1 MEKYRS
7 HRENVFAGQSVTD
20 ANIATR
26 LVNMAQLHPWKKAVI
41 CSAGRDRNGRVS
53 YTHLTFE
60 QLHEQSSR
68 LAAGLTQRGISKGV
82 RTILMVRPSLDF
94 FTIIFALFKAG
105 AVPVVVDPGMG
116 LRRMA
121 ACMRESDPKA
131 FIGIPI
137 AHVLRK
143 ILPSYFKNI
152 RVFVTVGRRWFWGG
166 TTILQLQK
174 KSPKPFQIPATRRDD
189 PAAILFTTGS
199 TGPAKGVIYTHGNF
213 DAQLRQ
219 IETHLKLTGNEID
232 LSTFPLFALFWPA
245 LGITS
250 VIPDMDPTRPAFV
263 NPAKIVEAIDNQGV
277 TNLFA
282 SPALLNRVGAY
293 GRKKG
298 IKAPSLKRVICAG
311 APVYPANIEQFSS
324 LLGDGAEIQT
334 PYGAT
339 EAVPVLSISGH
350 EILSET
356 RQLSEQGYGMCVGR
370 PINDIPVR
378 IIRISDEPIPE
389 WSDDLE
395 MEDGEI
401 GEIAVSGA
409 LVTRGYYKRPKENLL
424 SKIRD
429 GEHFWHRMGDV
440 GWKDEKGRFWFCGRK
455 SQRVLPG
462 PDEAP
467 MFTIPC
473 EAVFNRHP
481 KVFRSALVGIGSDRY
496 KRPVICIE
504 LKKGGGFSRWN
515 RGRIR
520 KELLNLASE
529 NPHTKKIDT
538 ILFHKSFPVDI
549 RHNSKIFR
557 EQLALWAEKRSK
569 A

>member
-1 MEKYRS
+1 MSE
-7 HRENVFAGQSVTD
+7 
-20 ANIATR
+20 ANIANR
-26 LVNMAQLHPWKKAVI
+26 LVEMAKIHPYKKAVI
-41 CSAGRDRNGRVS
+41 CPAGRDRDGRIA

-60 QLHEQSSR
+60 QLNEQSNR
-68 LAAGLTQRGISKGV
+68 LAAGLMGRGVTKGI
-82 RTILMVRPSLDF
+82 RTILMVKPSLDF

-105 AVPVVVDPGMG
+105 AIPVVVDPGMG
-116 LRRMA
+116 VTRMA
-121 ACMRESDPKA
+121 ACLKESEPEA
-131 FIGIPI
+131 FIGIPL

-143 ILPSYFKNI
+143 IRPSFFGNVRI
-152 RVFVTVGRRWFWGG
+152 FVTAGRRWFWGG
-166 TTILQLQK
+166 ATIRKLIK
-174 KSPKPFQIPATRRDD
+174 RGRSPFEMAETRTDD
-189 PAAILFTTGS
+189 TAAILFTTGS

-219 IETHLKLTGNEID
+219 IQTHLNLTGDEID

-263 NPAKIVEAIDNQGV
+263 DPVKIVEAIRNQGV
-277 TNLFA
+277 TTMFA

-298 IKAPSLKRVICAG
+298 IKVPSLKRVICAG
-311 APVYPANIEQFSS
+311 APVFPENIEQFSS
-324 LLGDGAEIQT
+324 ILEEDAEIQT

-339 EAVPVLSISGH
+339 EAVPVLSITGN

-356 RQLSEQGYGMCVGR
+356 RQLSAKGYGMCVGH
-370 PINDIPVR
+370 PINNLPVR
-378 IIRISDEPIPE
+378 IIRISDQPISE

-395 MEDGEI
+395 MEDGRI
-401 GEIAVSGA
+401 GEIVVSGA
-409 LVTRGYYKRPKENLL
+409 LVTGGYFKRPADDAI
-424 SKIRD
+424 SKILDKDR
-429 GEHFWHRMGDV
+429 FWHRMGDV

-455 SQRVLPG
+455 AHRVVIG

-473 EAVFNRHP
+473 EAIFNGHP
-481 KVFRSALVGIGSDRY
+481 DVYRSALVGIGTKGY
-496 KRPVICIE
+496 KTPVICIE
-504 LKKGGGFSRWN
+504 LK
-515 RGRIR
+515 RGVTPLKWGRKKIR
-520 KELLNLASE
+520 KELIALAAE
-529 NPHTKKIDT
+529 NPLTRKINT

-557 EQLALWAEKRSK
+557 EQLAIWAEKGLN
-569 A
+569 